1 MIPFLPAQTGFVFE
15 RPLLAASALVIIP
28 LAMILARR
36 LGSRFIAAVPL
47 GPPGG
52 VPFSVPFSLE
62 KIIRFLRFLEFC
74 GVLLLFAGVAGPV
87 VRTAETVWLNRG
99 ADIMF
104 VMDISPS
111 MAALDMGGASRF
123 SVARSLL
130 LDFAERRPADG
141 LGLVGV
147 GNDAALLIP
156 PTMDRGVFKSRL
168 ESLELG
174 ELGDG
179 TALGIGLAVAAYHIE
194 RSTAPRRSVV
204 LISDGENNAGAI
216 HPETAAAMV
225 RDAGASLWVIGIGTG
240 GVVPIDFVD
249 PFTRIRHTGM
259 YDSAFDT
266 ESLRRISEAGDGEW
280 IIAPSADAFASAF
293 ARIDDQ
299 EMVVLRPGTVTRNRY
314 LHPLFLSLALGL
326 VAGTRFIRR
335 FFLGA
340 WL

>member
-47 GPPGG
+47 GPPGS

>member
-1 MIPFLPAQTGFVFE
+1 VIPLFSVPTGFVFE
-15 RPLLAASALVIIP
+15 RPLVALSALVAIP
-28 LAMILARR
+28 LAFFLARR
-36 LGSRFIAAVPL
+36 LGSPFVAAVPL

-52 VPFSVPFSLE
+52 VPFRVPFSLE
-62 KIIRFLRFLEFC
+62 KLIRFLRFLECC
-74 GVLLLFAGVAGPV
+74 GVVLLFAGAAGPV

-99 ADIMF
+99 ADVVF

-111 MAALDMGGASRF
+111 MAAIDMGGASRF
-123 SVARSLL
+123 DVARGLIR
-130 LDFAERRPADG
+130 DFAERRPADG
-141 LGLVGV
+141 IGLVGV
-147 GNDAALLIP
+147 GSDAALLIP
-156 PTMDRGVFKSRL
+156 PTMDRRILDSRL
-168 ESLELG
+168 AELQVG
-174 ELGDG
+174 ELGG
-179 TALGIGLAVAAYHIE
+179 ATALGIGLAVAARHID
-194 RSTAPRRSVV
+194 RSAAPRRSVV

-225 RDAGASLWVIGIGTG
+225 REAGASLWVIGIGTG

-266 ESLRRISEAGDGEW
+266 DSLRRISEAGSGEW
-280 IIAPSADAFASAF
+280 ILAPSADAFASAF
-293 ARIDDQ
+293 ARID
-299 EMVVLRPGTVTRNRY
+299 ETELVVLRSGTVTRNRY